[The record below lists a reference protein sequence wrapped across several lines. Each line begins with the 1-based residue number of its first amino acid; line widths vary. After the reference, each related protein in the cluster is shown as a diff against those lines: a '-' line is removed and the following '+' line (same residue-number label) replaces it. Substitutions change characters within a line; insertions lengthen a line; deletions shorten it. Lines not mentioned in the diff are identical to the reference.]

1 MEDFIAMTKK
11 KKVTKAP
18 IALINQNVT
27 GTPDKENH
35 EKKGGIKNMWK
46 GFIKGSKHTN
56 KVTKEPM
63 APTNQNI
70 TGVIG
75 TKNNG
80 TAQTNQVIKAPV
92 TPVEMDTEN
101 NETAQT
107 NQATETSVTPVEMDT
122 ENNETAE
129 KKGGII
135 KKLKVLIFDK
145 KYISN
150 LTGELKEINGKLLKN
165 KSGKIDETRREKLIE
180 YNIRLENNTLLEVI
194 HKNEKY
200 NYNTTP
206 LILAVKSNLTE
217 VAKAILSITGEN
229 LDIQDNEGMNVL
241 HYAAKNNDK
250 FIVDTLLQKKLQVDV
265 KDKKEKTALH
275 HAAENNCDSIV
286 ETLLQHGAN
295 INALDKDGRTP
306 LFYALTKNHST
317 LATFIMTKGALL
329 EIEDKDNNEET
340 ITNEEEKAEII
351 QDYDGEYELF
361 ANTSLETSD
370 AITTSED
377 EDPFGE
383 QPTTSYNRNFDD
395 SHKSFVEIPLPKS
408 TLEENPPDEQS
419 TASNVTHSE
428 PRKHSWMPL
437 RKVPKIKLPSQ
448 PNETNEAKGTYKI
461 VILVASAAA
470 IITAS
475 MLTYFTTLPT
485 LSIIGIAFASALV
498 FGSITTLKPMS
509 KMDDTDCSKVRD
521 KNLFV

>member
-27 GTPDKENH
+27 GTLDKENH
-35 EKKGGIKNMWK
+35 IKKGGVKNMWK

-63 APTNQNI
+63 TLTNQNI
-70 TGVIG
+70 IGVTG
-75 TKNNG
+75 TRNNG
-80 TAQTNQVIKAPV
+80 A
-92 TPVEMDTEN
+92 
-101 NETAQT
+101 AQT
-107 NQATETSVTPVEMDT
+107 NQATETSATPIEMDT
-122 ENNETAE
+122 ENDDTVE
-129 KKGGII
+129 KKVGIM

-165 KSGKIDETRREKLIE
+165 NCGKIDEARREKLVE

-194 HKNEKY
+194 HKNKKY

-206 LILAVKSNLTE
+206 LLLAVKSNLNE
-217 VAKAILSITGEN
+217 VAKAILRITSKN

-241 HYAAKNNDK
+241 HYAVKNNDK

-265 KDKKEKTALH
+265 GDKKGKTALH

-295 INALDKDGRTP
+295 INALDKNRKTP

-317 LATFIMTKGALL
+317 LASFMIIKEALL
-329 EIEDKDNNEET
+329 EIEDKDNEEI
-340 ITNEEEKAEII
+340 ITYKEKKAEIN
-351 QDYDGEYELF
+351 QDYDGEYEMLVD
-361 ANTSLETSD
+361 TSLDTRD
-370 AITTSED
+370 VINTSED
-377 EDPFGE
+377 EDPFDE
-383 QPTTSYNRNFDD
+383 QSTTSCDRNFDD
-395 SHKSFVEIPLPKS
+395 SRKSFIDIPLPKS
-408 TLEENPPDEQS
+408 TSEENPPDEQS
-419 TASNVTHSE
+419 TTSNITHNQT
-428 PRKHSWMPL
+428 RKHSWTPL
-437 RKVPKIKLPSQ
+437 RKMPSQ
-448 PNETNEAKGTYKI
+448 PNEINEAKGAYKI

-475 MLTYFTTLPT
+475 MLAYFTTLPA
-485 LSIIGIAFASALV
+485 LAIIGISYVSAMV
-498 FGSITTLKPMS
+498 FGSIATLKPMS
-509 KMDDTDCSKVRD
+509 KVDDTDCSKVCD
-521 KNLFV
+521 ESKNLFV